1 MRRYGFIAGGAEH
14 PPASGK
20 YFESVSPS
28 TGKPWALIA
37 ECGTADVTAAVGAA
51 KTCFETS
58 WSRLSPT
65 ARGKLLVGFAEVI
78 AENAGRIAETET
90 RDNGKLL
97 KETRAQLGVVPDWYG
112 YFGGLA
118 DKIEGRLVPLNGI
131 RAVGMTKCEP
141 LGVVGVITPWNS
153 PVLLTTLA
161 VAPAL
166 AAGNTVV
173 IKPSEMASASVL
185 ELALLARA
193 AGLPDGAI
201 NVVTGFGEA
210 GAALTDHPD
219 IRQMTFTGGETVGRR
234 VAAAVAGRV
243 APTVMELGG
252 KSANIVFADANLDQ
266 AEAGVLAGIFGATG
280 QTCIAG
286 SRTLIQR
293 PIFDEMRARLA
304 ARTRRIRLGD
314 PLDAVTDLGPLV
326 SEDHRNLVLSKIAA
340 ALADGAELVAGGG
353 VPDRP
358 GYYLEPTI
366 VEAASAQGYIMQN
379 EVFGPVLAIHPFD
392 TEEEAVSIANAS
404 PYGLAAGV
412 WSRDIARCHRMA
424 DALKAGTVWINMYR
438 AMTFNMPF
446 GGFKQSGYG
455 RLNGQE
461 AIMNYLQT
469 KAVWI
474 DQSDQVQD
482 PFALK
487 TT

>member
-1 MRRYGFIAGGAEH
+1 M
-14 PPASGK
+14 
-20 YFESVSPS
+20 
-28 TGKPWALIA
+28 
-37 ECGTADVTAAVGAA
+37 
-51 KTCFETS
+51 
-58 WSRLSPT
+58 
-65 ARGKLLVGFAEVI
+65 
-78 AENAGRIAETET
+78 
-90 RDNGKLL
+90 
-97 KETRAQLGVVPDWYG
+97 
-112 YFGGLA
+112 
-118 DKIEGRLVPLNGI
+118 
-131 RAVGMTKCEP
+131 
-141 LGVVGVITPWNS
+141 
-153 PVLLTTLA
+153 
-161 VAPAL
+161 
-166 AAGNTVV
+166 
-173 IKPSEMASASVL
+173 
-185 ELALLARA
+185 
-193 AGLPDGAI
+193 
-201 NVVTGFGEA
+201 
-210 GAALTDHPD
+210 
-219 IRQMTFTGGETVGRR
+219 
-234 VAAAVAGRV
+234 
-243 APTVMELGG
+243 
-252 KSANIVFADANLDQ
+252 
-266 AEAGVLAGIFGATG
+266 
-280 QTCIAG
+280 
-286 SRTLIQR
+286 IQR

>member
-1 MRRYGFIAGGAEH
+1 MQTYGFIAGGAEQ
-14 PPASGK
+14 PPAEGK
-20 YFESVSPS
+20 YFASFSPI
-28 TGKPWALIA
+28 TGEPWATIA
-37 ECGTADVTAAVGAA
+37 ECGATDVDRAVGAA
-51 KTCFETS
+51 KACYERV
-58 WSRLSPT
+58 WSRLSAT
-65 ARGKLLVGFAEVI
+65 ERGKHLVRFAETI
-78 AENAGRIAETET
+78 AGHARHVAETET

-97 KETRAQLGVVPDWYG
+97 KETGAQLGVVPDWYR

-118 DKIEGRLVPLNGI
+118 DKIEGRVVPLNGL
-131 RAVGMTKCEP
+131 RAVGMTKYEP

-153 PVLLTTLA
+153 PVLLATLA

-173 IKPSEMASASVL
+173 IKPSEIASASVL
-185 ELALLARA
+185 EFARLAKLS
-193 AGLPDGAI
+193 GLPDGAI

-219 IRQMTFTGGETVGRR
+219 IRQMTFTGGEHVGRR

-286 SRTLIQR
+286 SRTLVQR
-293 PIFDEMRARLA
+293 AVFDEMRERLA
-304 ARTRRIRLGD
+304 ARARLIRLGD
-314 PLDAVTDLGPLV
+314 PLDAATDVGPLV
-326 SEDHRNLVLSKIAA
+326 SAEHRGLVVSKIEA
-340 ALADGAELVAGGG
+340 ALADGARLIAGGG
-353 VPDRP
+353 VPARP
-358 GYYLEPTI
+358 GYFLEPTI
-366 VEAASAQGYIMQN
+366 VEARDAGSYIMET
-379 EVFGPVLAIHPFD
+379 EVFGPVLALYPFD
-392 TEEEAVSIANAS
+392 TEEEAVGIANAS

-412 WSRDIARCHRMA
+412 WSRDVARCHRMA

-446 GGFKQSGYG
+446 GGYKQSGYG

-474 DQSDQVQD
+474 DHSDQVQD

-487 TT
+487 TA

>member
-14 PPASGK
+14 LPAAGK
-20 YFESVSPS
+20 YFDTVSPIS
-28 TGKPWALIA
+28 GETWAQIA
-37 ECGTADVTAAVGAA
+37 ECGAADVALAVGAA
-51 KTCFETS
+51 STCFETV

-65 ARGKLLVGFAEVI
+65 ARGKALLRFAEVI
-78 AENAGRIAETET
+78 AEHARQIAEIET
-90 RDNGKLL
+90 CDNGKLL
-97 KETRAQLGVVPDWYG
+97 KETSAQLGVVPDWFR

-118 DKIEGRLVPLNGI
+118 DKIEGRVVPLNGI
-131 RAVGMTKCEP
+131 EAFGMTKYEP

-173 IKPSEMASASVL
+173 IKPSEVASASVL
-185 ELALLARA
+185 EFALLARK

-219 IRQMTFTGGETVGRR
+219 VRQMTFTGGEGIGRR
-234 VAAAVAGRV
+234 VAAAAAGRV

-266 AEAGVLAGIFGATG
+266 AEAGVLAGIFGAGG

-293 PIFDEMRARLA
+293 PVFEAMRARLA
-304 ARTRRIRLGD
+304 TRAGRIRLGD
-314 PLDAVTDLGPLV
+314 PMEATTEMGPLV
-326 SEDHRNLVLSKIAA
+326 SADHRKLVVSKIAA
-340 ALADGAELVAGGG
+340 AVAGGARLVAGGNA
-353 VPDRP
+353 PDRP
-358 GYYLEPTI
+358 GYFLEPTI
-366 VEAASAQGYIMQN
+366 VEAGDAQDYIMQN
-379 EVFGPVLAIHPFD
+379 EVFGPVLALYPFD
-392 TEEEAVSIANAS
+392 TEDEAVRIANAS

-412 WSRDIARCHRMA
+412 WSRDVARCHRMV
-424 DALKAGTVWINMYR
+424 DALKAGTVWVNMYR

-474 DQSDQVQD
+474 DRSDRVQD
-482 PFALK
+482 PFSLK
-487 TT
+487 TE